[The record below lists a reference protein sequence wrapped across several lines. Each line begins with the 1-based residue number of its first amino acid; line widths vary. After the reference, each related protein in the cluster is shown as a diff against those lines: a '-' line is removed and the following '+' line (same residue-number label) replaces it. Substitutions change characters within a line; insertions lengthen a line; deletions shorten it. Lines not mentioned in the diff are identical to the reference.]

1 MTTYMST
8 TIHVTYSSLIRKVL
22 TCILLHFRL
31 LVVDT
36 LFSQSFSKPNFRTY
50 ALRKA
55 CLVSFTSYLTLVLS
69 PGIAV
74 ESRTLREFLCAANA
88 PVMAQMVAAKRPRPA
103 TSTLAFMVFEEE
115 DRATQTL
122 VNLLEEYG
130 WRLVCPVFDAVVAVP
145 GPDAVPGTDQAVAQA
160 FHAAT
165 GLQLQLK
172 NIS

>member
-1 MTTYMST
+1 
-8 TIHVTYSSLIRKVL
+8 
-22 TCILLHFRL
+22 
-31 LVVDT
+31 
-36 LFSQSFSKPNFRTY
+36 
-50 ALRKA
+50 
-55 CLVSFTSYLTLVLS
+55 
-69 PGIAV
+69 
-74 ESRTLREFLCAANA
+74 
-88 PVMAQMVAAKRPRPA
+88 MAQMVAAKRPRPA